1 MCSPY
6 VHSTAHTSIVDDS
19 TPSSG
24 SSTSGLNHC
33 LHKSTTVAEGEKAD
47 NDFLFQSFGVLSHE
61 HGLGPKSLAHRWHFQ
76 QNLHIQ
82 NSHTEPSQHLVR
94 VKLHSTA
101 LQTNCQQSLL
111 SLKHVGQRVFQ
122 CNFLNTRWSTVSGA
136 IHEKD
141 INCTQW
147 KCMCSSLLRIFWL
160 YFHCPLPKAL
170 EWGKTLSWKFSC
182 AYCWKWK
189 WKMAWSFAEQ
199 SHVVSTDLLL
209 KNS

>member
-1 MCSPY
+1 MAICRCA
-6 VHSTAHTSIVDDS
+6 VRMFIQLHTLQLLMT

-122 CNFLNTRWSTVSGA
+122 CNFLNARWSTVSGA

-141 INCTQW
+141 INCTQ
-147 KCMCSSLLRIFWL
+147 
-160 YFHCPLPKAL
+160 
-170 EWGKTLSWKFSC
+170 
-182 AYCWKWK
+182 
-189 WKMAWSFAEQ
+189 
-199 SHVVSTDLLL
+199 
-209 KNS
+209 